1 MTEESRD
8 FYISELLKHTGL
20 RKEHLQSLNL
30 KELYDLYCERVLDKG
45 LL

>member
-20 RKEHLQSLNL
+20 REDHLQTLNL